1 MKNRNLSFNFNF
13 NSLIYLLVAQRSMKT
28 NRVSKQVHRKSKA
41 LEYPGNYS
49 REIYRITCSL
59 SAIKSD
65 NKMTKLK
72 DDGMIRQ
79 SSISLNQHRNL
90 QCFIHSESFWN
101 EVLTMESEVTFIT
114 CFAYFDVLLLIDY
127 FCGVV

>member
-1 MKNRNLSFNFNF
+1 
-13 NSLIYLLVAQRSMKT
+13 MKT

-41 LEYPGNYS
+41 LEHPGNYS

-90 QCFIHSESFWN
+90 QCFIHSESFWS
-101 EVLTMESEVTFIT
+101 EVLAMESEVCKLLCTRFSGHCFIHGCDFLSLKFPMRYRISRSLMTFMKM
-114 CFAYFDVLLLIDY
+114 
-127 FCGVV
+127 

>member
-1 MKNRNLSFNFNF
+1 MK
-13 NSLIYLLVAQRSMKT
+13 A
-28 NRVSKQVHRKSKA
+28 NRVTKQVHRKSKA
-41 LEYPGNYS
+41 LDHPVNYS

-65 NKMTKLK
+65 NKMTRLK

-90 QCFIHSESFWN
+90 QCFIHSESFWS
-101 EVLTMESEVTFIT
+101 EVLAMESEVCNLLCKLLVLVTIAFFMDAISFRLNFLCIT
-114 CFAYFDVLLLIDY
+114 ESADH
-127 FCGVV
+127 